1 MWPQLIC
8 VYLQM
13 SDDWRV
19 IVDGFAVDGLPHAL
33 TIKGELLH
41 GLLLGEV
48 WPLIEDLPRCL
59 VLETWHVEE
68 PLRRAN
74 VCRHF
79 DNSVP
84 AGWNTSLDN
93 YQSVSVSILQV
104 FELSYIK
111 LNFPCWPS
119 SKSSLEREDAPLC
132 KTCKSR
138 ELLYIH
144 WYCLSLENIRVTSCI
159 STVETG
165 HEYYWFVLNDQ
176 NAKWFSRDSCD

>member
-1 MWPQLIC
+1 
-8 VYLQM
+8 M

-48 WPLIEDLPRCL
+48 WPLIEDLPWCL

-84 AGWNTSLDN
+84 AGWNTPLDN
-93 YQSVSVSILQV
+93 YQSESVSILQV
-104 FELSYIK
+104 FELSYNK
-111 LNFPCWPS
+111 LHFPSWPS
-119 SKSSLEREDAPLC
+119 STSDQVHWSVKM
-132 KTCKSR
+132 
-138 ELLYIH
+138 LLSVKHVKAENFCIYRQ
-144 WYCLSLENIRVTSCI
+144 CLTVENIKVASCI
-159 STVETG
+159 SNVETG
-165 HEYYWFVLNDQ
+165 QEHYKSVLNV
-176 NAKWFSRDSCD
+176 